1 MHNRYFNIK
10 KDFYEVNNFE
20 NVILPL
26 RDGINL
32 INKAKFNSEEDKTQI
47 INWCR
52 KTFFNQWKSKGESK

>member
-20 NVILPL
+20 NVILP
-26 RDGINL
+26 I